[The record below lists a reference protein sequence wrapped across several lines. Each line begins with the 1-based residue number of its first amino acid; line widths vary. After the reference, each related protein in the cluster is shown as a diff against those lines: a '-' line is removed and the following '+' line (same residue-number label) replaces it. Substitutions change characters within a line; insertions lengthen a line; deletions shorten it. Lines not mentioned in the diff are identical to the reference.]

1 MMKMLP
7 ALRPELPRLSFAPF
21 LVEDSSGDVTLAPRV
36 PSTFEYEYLIS
47 VLENNILSFEN

>member
-47 VLENNILSFEN
+47 GLENNILSFEN